1 MLALAAALGGLG
13 EGLAAL
19 AAALGEGLGVLAAR
33 SFNTVSPR
41 ISNASAQRLMFTVQ
55 AGAFRVSAR
64 ACNVRA

>member
-1 MLALAAALGGLG
+1 MPALAAALGGLG
-13 EGLAAL
+13 EGLALGSLGGL
-19 AAALGEGLGVLAAR
+19 AALAAR